1 MFDPISAIGVVG
13 TYPPTACGIA
23 TFTASLVGALRRSGP
38 PGRRVEVVSL
48 VDERDV
54 RPRGVSLLHR
64 RGHRSSLRATG
75 ALLDGCGVVSLQH
88 EYGIF
93 AGPDGR
99 EVLDLLDATSSP
111 VVATLH
117 TVVRT
122 PTRSQRDVL
131 VHLADRASR
140 LVVMSRVAAERLVQ
154 VYGVGPERI
163 VVLPHGVDP
172 RLQRPGRPPD
182 RPTILTWGLLGP
194 GKGIEIVI
202 EALAS
207 LRDLDPRP
215 EYLVLG
221 ATHPGVRAREGERYR
236 EGLEAQVSAL
246 GLDEDVRFVDRYL
259 DDDELTLAVRSASV
273 VALPYDAVEQVTSGV
288 LVEAVAAGRPV
299 VATAFPHAQEV
310 LAGGAG
316 LVVPHRDPAAFA
328 TALRAL
334 LTEPGLAAGCAREA
348 RRQAASWAWPAVA
361 SRYDTVLR
369 REAQRGAEGLAVRA
383 EVG

>member
-1 MFDPISAIGVVG
+1 VLDPLFAVGVVG
-13 TYPPTACGIA
+13 TYPPTTCGIA
-23 TFTASLVGALRRSGP
+23 TFTASLVNALRRSGP
-38 PGRRVEVVSL
+38 PGRRLEVVSL
-48 VDERDV
+48 VDERDA
-54 RPRGVSLLHR
+54 RPRGVSLLHL
-64 RGHRSSLRATG
+64 RGHRASLRATG

-93 AGPDGR
+93 AGRDGH
-99 EVLDLLDATSSP
+99 EVLDLLDSTSTP
-111 VVATLH
+111 AVVTLH

-140 LVVMSRVAAERLVQ
+140 VVVMSRVAAERLVRI
-154 VYGVGPERI
+154 YGIGPERI
-163 VVLPHGVDP
+163 VVIPHGVDP
-172 RLQRPGRPPD
+172 RLQRPARPPE

-194 GKGIEIVI
+194 GKGIEIVL
-202 EALAS
+202 EALAW
-207 LRDLDPRP
+207 LRDVRPQP

-236 EGLEAQVSAL
+236 EGLEAQVRSL
-246 GLDEDVRFVDRYL
+246 GLDEQVRFVDRYL
-259 DDDELTLAVRSASV
+259 TDDELTLAIRSASI

-310 LAGGAG
+310 LPGGAG

-328 TALRAL
+328 GALRAL
-334 LTEPGLAAGCAREA
+334 LTDPALAARCAREA

-361 SRYDTVLR
+361 GQYDAVFR
-369 REAQRGAEGLAVRA
+369 AEAQRHARGLSVRA